1 MKKQLLFLASGLL
14 VSMSGFAQYC
24 ASNASSFAD
33 SKINQVTLAGNAT
46 TIQSPL
52 SGNGGGCS
60 NYTDYTALP
69 AAELSLGFP
78 YSVDILMGTCGG
90 YQYSKYTKAWIDF
103 NNDNDFTDPGEE
115 LGFINTGSGVTPGLM
130 SISFNVPLT
139 ATAGVTTRMRIV
151 CRESGSAF
159 STQPCGTYTWGE
171 TEDYSVMLLP
181 PGLSALA
188 PDTIELACYGDTT
201 AAITPV
207 VLGGT
212 SPYTYAWST
221 GSTAASLSS
230 LGAGSYALTVTDA
243 VGDMDTAYIE
253 VVQPDSIGLTTSVIT
268 SLICDYDISQAQAA
282 GTGGTALTGYAW
294 DTTSANYAWD
304 TSGVPTVVPMS
315 NNTVSAAQNIGFDFI
330 FFGDTFNEFLI
341 GSNGFISFNPTSPT
355 GCCDGDPIPNPSA
368 SEPRNAI
375 YAVWDYHTATA
386 SVYSYF
392 VTGTAPFRSLVMSFE
407 NLPVC
412 CGSFPNR
419 GAAQIVLHETSNC
432 IEINQEFSL
441 PPTFGTM
448 TQGIQNA
455 AGTEAFTYP
464 GRNGVLWQAAG
475 NTHISFC
482 PIDASGLLYTWS
494 SGNVGANVYGL
505 EAGTYTVTA
514 SDANGCSTTE
524 DLTIAP
530 GISVLVSALD
540 AADVSCFGFDDATI
554 NPAITGGVSPV
565 NYTWSNGASSA
576 TLASLQPGTYSVSA
590 EDAVG
595 CTIEVNNI
603 TIMEP
608 AILVGS
614 VYDIQNAI
622 CSNDEN
628 GSASI
633 VVSGGVPPYSPVWSS
648 GEIAYTAT
656 GLSAGANYVVV
667 TDANGCEAFLSVNV
681 LSDFDSPTPNIGNS
695 LISANGA
702 GVTLSTQ
709 PNTYSSYLWNTGA
722 TSATLLAANT
732 GFYWVEVT
740 NSAGCIGSDTAFVE
754 VWPTG
759 VAELKELA
767 GVTMYPNP
775 ARDMINFNISS
786 EINSLNVSIV
796 DSKGSIVA
804 TRIFNNSGIQ
814 NISLENIAAGI
825 YSVQFSDENGQM
837 STKRLVVSK

>member
-1 MKKQLLFLASGLL
+1 MKKHLLFLATGLILSAASFGQYCTSGLYGSACSFGDNL
-14 VSMSGFAQYC
+14 NNFSFSTISNLNSG
-24 ASNASSFAD
+24 
-33 SKINQVTLAGNAT
+33 
-46 TIQSPL
+46 
-52 SGNGGGCS
+52 
-60 NYTDYTALP
+60 
-69 AAELSLGFP
+69 
-78 YSVDILMGTCGG
+78 CGG
-90 YQYSKYTKAWIDF
+90 VGGYNNFTAQSTTLVPGVVYNWSASTSYGCCEHFALWIDF
-103 NNDNDFTDPGEE
+103 NNDQDFNDAGEQIYTS
-115 LGFINTGSGVTPGLM
+115 GATGTSWSGTFACPPTPGTFRMRARVKYAGSSM
-130 SISFNVPLT
+130 SSTQACSYFSYGEVEDYTVTILPPVLT
-139 ATAGVTTRMRIV
+139 AVVSSPI
-151 CRESGSAF
+151 
-159 STQPCGTYTWGE
+159 
-171 TEDYSVMLLP
+171 D
-181 PGLSALA
+181 
-188 PDTIELACYGDTT
+188 LACYGDTT
-201 AAITPV
+201 ATLSANIF
-207 VLGGT
+207 GGT
-212 SPYTYAWST
+212 LPYTYAWSN
-221 GSTAASLSS
+221 GSVDSAQFNMGGGT
-230 LGAGSYALTVTDA
+230 YTLTVTDG
-243 VGDMDTAYIE
+243 VGDTNSASI
-253 VVQPDSIGLTTSVIT
+253 VVFEPDSIGLSTSVIT
-268 SLICDYDISQAQAA
+268 SLICDYDVSQAQAD
-282 GTGGTALTGYAW
+282 GNGGTALSGYAW

-565 NYTWSNGASSA
+565 NYTWSNGASTA
-576 TLASLQPGTYSVSA
+576 TLADLEPGTYSVSA

-614 VYDIQNAI
+614 VYDLQNAI